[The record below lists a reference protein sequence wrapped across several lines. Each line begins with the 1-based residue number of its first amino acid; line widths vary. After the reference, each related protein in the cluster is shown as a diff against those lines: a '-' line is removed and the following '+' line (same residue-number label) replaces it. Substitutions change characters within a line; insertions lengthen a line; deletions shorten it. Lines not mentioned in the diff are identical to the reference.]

1 MGIEDGRAR
10 SSLTALF
17 FGAYL
22 LAQSVVNLLPAPV
35 EPPTAVVIVDRAPGR
50 ELVGDVPPLAA
61 GPDEVEDGV
70 DDTSRTFSPYV
81 GDDQRAWLEGSRERW
96 EPIGHH

>member
-1 MGIEDGRAR
+1 LGIDDGGAR
-10 SSLTALF
+10 SSRTALF

-22 LAQSVVNLLPAPV
+22 LAQSVMNLLPGSI
-35 EPPTAVVIVDRAPGR
+35 ESPTAVVIVNRAPGR

-70 DDTSRTFSPYV
+70 DDIANV
-81 GDDQRAWLEGSRERW
+81 
-96 EPIGHH
+96 